1 VAAPLSDTSLQ
12 VLTRVHM
19 LLIVNIISRWYE
31 LKNYQN
37 SCLEMTRK
45 WNSCTLIQN
54 LGLNSKT
61 RHQQHL
67 KIRMVWE
74 LKNILSYRGNQTFWY
89 AAKREQEISQ
99 NEHKY
104 WDRLNQLVFMTSS
117 PPCWAVPCFWKER
130 KKKRINWRD
139 WVNKIRFIYP
149 ISMALN
155 LFIKPSCCHIDS
167 HKSWG
172 NM

>member
-1 VAAPLSDTSLQ
+1 MAAPSSDTSLQ
-12 VLTRVHM
+12 VVTRVRM
-19 LLIVNIISRWYE
+19 LLIVNISRWY
-31 LKNYQN
+31 KWKTTKN

-45 WNSCTLIQN
+45 WNSCTLIQY
-54 LGLNSKT
+54 LGLKFKT

-74 LKNILSYRGNQTFWY
+74 LKNIFSYRGNETFWY
-89 AAKREQEISQ
+89 AAKRQQEISQ

-104 WDRLNQLVFMTSS
+104 WGRLNQLVLWLPHPLTEQYPVFG
-117 PPCWAVPCFWKER
+117 

-139 WVNKIRFIYP
+139 WVNEIRIMYL
-149 ISMALN
+149 ISMVLN
-155 LFIKPSCCHIDS
+155 LIKPLCCSTDS

-172 NM
+172 NI